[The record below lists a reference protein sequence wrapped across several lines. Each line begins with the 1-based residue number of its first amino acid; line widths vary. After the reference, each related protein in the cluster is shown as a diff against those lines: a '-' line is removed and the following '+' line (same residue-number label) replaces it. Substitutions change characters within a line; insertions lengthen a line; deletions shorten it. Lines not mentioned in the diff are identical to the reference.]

1 MDSQAQDWATILYE
15 ASASG
20 NPDVISLLLEYG
32 ADANIPKHTGHL
44 PIHRVAHRGYVK
56 YEAFLTIIEISNS
69 MQIHNNS
76 ACVALFSIA
85 TRVNFYC
92 RILCSFIN
100 K

>member
-20 NPDVISLLLEYG
+20 NPDIISLLLEYG

-56 YEAFLTIIEISNS
+56 YEP
-69 MQIHNNS
+69 
-76 ACVALFSIA
+76 
-85 TRVNFYC
+85 
-92 RILCSFIN
+92 ILRFQTTCKFTFKVDLN
-100 K
+100 RP